1 MFEPKIRTV
10 SQLINSFAIEIEA
23 QLPPLEYY
31 DWVDEQ
37 LIQNTWASTDEDS
50 NSFITEVNKV
60 EETLNRF
67 TVTINL

>member
-1 MFEPKIRTV
+1 MFEPKSRTV
-10 SQLINSFAIEIEA
+10 SQPINNFTIEIEA